1 MNNTNLKNKVAIV
14 TGASRGIGL
23 EIAKIFYE
31 NGAKIV
37 ITDIDDKTLSI
48 VNKEFDDSKNI
59 LSIVSDVSISDSVTN
74 MIKTTIEKFNKID
87 ILVNCAGITRD
98 NLIIR
103 MKENDWDNVIN
114 TNLKS
119 VFLTSKIAGRYMMK
133 EKSGNII
140 NISSVVGITG
150 NAGQTNYSA
159 SKAGIIGMTKSLAK
173 EFAIRNIRVNAIAP
187 GFIDTTMTK
196 NLKEDA
202 KEQLIDAIL
211 LKRLGTTKD
220 IANAALFLASS
231 LSDYITG
238 QTLVVDGGMIT

>member
-1 MNNTNLKNKVAIV
+1 
-14 TGASRGIGL
+14 
-23 EIAKIFYE
+23 
-31 NGAKIV
+31 
-37 ITDIDDKTLSI
+37 
-48 VNKEFDDSKNI
+48 
-59 LSIVSDVSISDSVTN
+59 
-74 MIKTTIEKFNKID
+74 
-87 ILVNCAGITRD
+87 
-98 NLIIR
+98 

-150 NAGQTNYSA
+150 NVGQTNYSA
-159 SKAGIIGMTKSLAK
+159 SKAGVIGMTKSLAK
-173 EFAIRNIRVNAIAP
+173 EFASRNIRVNAIAP
-187 GFIDTTMTK
+187 GFIDTAMTK

>member
-1 MNNTNLKNKVAIV
+1 MNNTNLKNKVAVI

-23 EIAKIFYE
+23 EIAKTFHK

-37 ITDIDDKTLSI
+37 ITDIDEKTLYTA
-48 VNKEFDDSKNI
+48 NKDFNDSKNV
-59 LSIVSDVSISDSVTN
+59 LSVISNVSNADSIKN
-74 MIKTTIEKFNKID
+74 MVKKTIEKFDKID

-103 MKENDWDNVIN
+103 MKETDWDNVID

-119 VFLTSKIAGRYMMK
+119 VFLTSKIVGRYMMK

-140 NISSVVGITG
+140 NISSVVGIMG
-150 NAGQTNYSA
+150 NAGQANYSA

-173 EFAIRNIRVNAIAP
+173 EFASRNIRVNAIAP
-187 GFIDTTMTK
+187 GFIDTKMTR
-196 NLKEDA
+196 NLKNKA
-202 KEQLIDAIL
+202 REQLIDAIL
-211 LKRLGTTKD
+211 LKRLGTTND
-220 IANAALFLASS
+220 VANSALFLASS

-238 QTLVVDGGMIT
+238 QILVVDGGMIT

>member
-173 EFAIRNIRVNAIAP
+173 EFATRNIKVNAIAP

>member
-37 ITDIDDKTLSI
+37 ITDIDNKTLSI
-48 VNKEFDDSKNI
+48 VNKKFDDSKNI

-140 NISSVVGITG
+140 NVSSVVGITG

-159 SKAGIIGMTKSLAK
+159 SKAGVIGMTKSLAK
-173 EFAIRNIRVNAIAP
+173 EFASRNIRVNAIAP
-187 GFIDTTMTK
+187 GFIDTAMTK

-238 QTLVVDGGMIT
+238 QILVVDGGMIT

>member
-1 MNNTNLKNKVAIV
+1 MNNTNLKNKVAVI

-23 EIAKIFYE
+23 EIAKTFHK

-37 ITDIDDKTLSI
+37 ITDIDEKTLYTA
-48 VNKEFDDSKNI
+48 NKDFNDSKNV
-59 LSIVSDVSISDSVTN
+59 LSVISNVSNADSIKN
-74 MIKTTIEKFNKID
+74 MVKKTIEKFDKID

-103 MKENDWDNVIN
+103 MKETDWDNVID

-119 VFLTSKIAGRYMMK
+119 VFLTSKIVGRYMMK

-173 EFAIRNIRVNAIAP
+173 EFASRNIRVNAIAP
-187 GFIDTTMTK
+187 GFIDTKMTR
-196 NLKEDA
+196 NLKNKA
-202 KEQLIDAIL
+202 REQLIDAIL
-211 LKRLGTTKD
+211 LKRLGTTND
-220 IANAALFLASS
+220 VANSALFLASS

-238 QTLVVDGGMIT
+238 QILVVDGGMIT

>member
-1 MNNTNLKNKVAIV
+1 MNKTNLQGKIAIV

-23 EIAKIFYE
+23 EIAKTFHK

-37 ITDIDDKTLSI
+37 ITDIDKNTLFT
-48 VNKEFDDSKNI
+48 VNKKFNDSENV
-59 LSIVSDVSISDSVTN
+59 LSVVSDVSNADSVTN
-74 MIKTTIEKFNKID
+74 IVKKTIEKFDKID
-87 ILVNCAGITRD
+87 ILINCAGITRD

-133 EKSGNII
+133 AKSGNII

-150 NAGQTNYSA
+150 NAGQANYSA
-159 SKAGIIGMTKSLAK
+159 SKAGIIGITKSLAK
-173 EFAIRNIRVNAIAP
+173 EFASRNIRVNAIAP
-187 GFIDTTMTK
+187 GFIDTAMTK
-196 NLKEDA
+196 NLKEKA
-202 KEQLIDAIL
+202 KGQLIDAIL
-211 LKRLGTTKD
+211 LKRLGKTED
-220 IANAALFLASS
+220 IANTALFLASS

-238 QTLVVDGGMIT
+238 QTLIVDGGMTI

>member
-159 SKAGIIGMTKSLAK
+159 SKAGVIGMTKSLAK
-173 EFAIRNIRVNAIAP
+173 EFASRNIRVNAIAP
-187 GFIDTTMTK
+187 GFIDTAMTK

>member
-150 NAGQTNYSA
+150 NVGQTNYSA
-159 SKAGIIGMTKSLAK
+159 SKAGVIGMTKSLAK
-173 EFAIRNIRVNAIAP
+173 EFASRNIRVNAIAP
-187 GFIDTTMTK
+187 GFIDTAMTK

>member
-23 EIAKIFYE
+23 EIAKMFYE

-37 ITDIDDKTLSI
+37 ITDIDDKTPSI

-140 NISSVVGITG
+140 NISSVVGIIG

-159 SKAGIIGMTKSLAK
+159 SKAGVIGMTKSLAK
-173 EFAIRNIRVNAIAP
+173 EFASRNIRVNAIAP
-187 GFIDTTMTK
+187 GFINTAMTK
-196 NLKEDA
+196 NLKENA

>member
-37 ITDIDDKTLSI
+37 ITDIDEKTLSI
-48 VNKEFDDSKNI
+48 VNKEFNDSKNI

-159 SKAGIIGMTKSLAK
+159 SKAGVIGMTKSLAK
-173 EFAIRNIRVNAIAP
+173 EFASRNIRVNAIAP
-187 GFIDTTMTK
+187 GFIDTAMTK

-238 QTLVVDGGMIT
+238 QILVVDGGMIT

>member
-119 VFLTSKIAGRYMMK
+119 VFLTSKIAGKYMMK

-159 SKAGIIGMTKSLAK
+159 SKAGVIGMTKSLAK
-173 EFAIRNIRVNAIAP
+173 EFASRNIRVNAIAP
-187 GFIDTTMTK
+187 GFIDTAMTK

>member
-1 MNNTNLKNKVAIV
+1 M
-14 TGASRGIGL
+14 
-23 EIAKIFYE
+23 
-31 NGAKIV
+31 
-37 ITDIDDKTLSI
+37 
-48 VNKEFDDSKNI
+48 KE
-59 LSIVSDVSISDSVTN
+59 
-74 MIKTTIEKFNKID
+74 ID

-159 SKAGIIGMTKSLAK
+159 SKAGVIGMTKSLAK
-173 EFAIRNIRVNAIAP
+173 EFASRNIRVNAIAP
-187 GFIDTTMTK
+187 GFIDTAMTK

-220 IANAALFLASS
+220 IASAALFLASS

>member
-103 MKENDWDNVIN
+103 IKENDWDNVIN

-140 NISSVVGITG
+140 NISSVVGIIG

-159 SKAGIIGMTKSLAK
+159 SKAGVIGMTKSLAK
-173 EFAIRNIRVNAIAP
+173 EFASRNIRVNAIAP
-187 GFIDTTMTK
+187 GFIDTAMTK
-196 NLKEDA
+196 NLKENA

>member
-1 MNNTNLKNKVAIV
+1 MNKTNLQGKIAIV

-23 EIAKIFYE
+23 EIAKTFHK

-37 ITDIDDKTLSI
+37 ITDIDENTLFT
-48 VNKEFDDSKNI
+48 VNKKFNDSENV
-59 LSIVSDVSISDSVTN
+59 LSVVSDVSNADSVTN
-74 MIKTTIEKFNKID
+74 IVKKTIEKFDKID
-87 ILVNCAGITRD
+87 ILINCAGITRD

-133 EKSGNII
+133 AKSGNII

-150 NAGQTNYSA
+150 NAGQANYSA
-159 SKAGIIGMTKSLAK
+159 SKAGIIGITKSLAK
-173 EFAIRNIRVNAIAP
+173 EFASRNIRVNAIAP
-187 GFIDTTMTK
+187 GFIDTAMTK
-196 NLKEDA
+196 NLKEKA
-202 KEQLIDAIL
+202 KGQLIDAIL
-211 LKRLGTTKD
+211 LKRLGKTED
-220 IANAALFLASS
+220 IANTALFLASS

-238 QTLVVDGGMIT
+238 QTLIVDGGMTI

>member
-48 VNKEFDDSKNI
+48 VNKKFDDSKNI

-87 ILVNCAGITRD
+87 ILVNCAGITKD

-159 SKAGIIGMTKSLAK
+159 SKAGVIGMTKSLAK
-173 EFAIRNIRVNAIAP
+173 EFASRNIRVNAIAP
-187 GFIDTTMTK
+187 GFIDTAMTK
-196 NLKEDA
+196 NLKENA

-238 QTLVVDGGMIT
+238 QILVVDGGMIT

>member
-48 VNKEFDDSKNI
+48 VNKKFDDSKNI

-159 SKAGIIGMTKSLAK
+159 SKAGVIGMTKSLAK
-173 EFAIRNIRVNAIAP
+173 EFASRNIRVNAIAP
-187 GFIDTTMTK
+187 GFIDTAMTK

>member
-140 NISSVVGITG
+140 NISSVVGIIG

-159 SKAGIIGMTKSLAK
+159 SKAGVIGMTKSLAK
-173 EFAIRNIRVNAIAP
+173 EFASRNIRVNAIAP
-187 GFIDTTMTK
+187 GFIDTAMTK
-196 NLKEDA
+196 NLKENA

>member
-48 VNKEFDDSKNI
+48 VNKKFDDSKNI

-150 NAGQTNYSA
+150 NVGQTNYSA
-159 SKAGIIGMTKSLAK
+159 SKAGVIGMTKSLAK
-173 EFAIRNIRVNAIAP
+173 EFASRNIRVNAIAP
-187 GFIDTTMTK
+187 GFIDTAMTK

>member
-37 ITDIDDKTLSI
+37 ITDIDEKTLSI
-48 VNKEFDDSKNI
+48 VNKEFNDSKNI

-140 NISSVVGITG
+140 NVSSVVGITG

-159 SKAGIIGMTKSLAK
+159 SKAGVIGMTKSLAK
-173 EFAIRNIRVNAIAP
+173 EFASRNIRVNAIAP
-187 GFIDTTMTK
+187 GFIDTAMTK

-238 QTLVVDGGMIT
+238 QILVVDGGMIT

>member
-140 NISSVVGITG
+140 NISSVVGIIG

-159 SKAGIIGMTKSLAK
+159 SKAGVIGMTKSLAK
-173 EFAIRNIRVNAIAP
+173 EFASRNIRVNAIAP

-196 NLKEDA
+196 NLKENA

>member
-31 NGAKIV
+31 NGAKII

-48 VNKEFDDSKNI
+48 VNKKFDDSKNI

-159 SKAGIIGMTKSLAK
+159 SKAGVIGMTKSLAK
-173 EFAIRNIRVNAIAP
+173 EFASRNIRVNAIAP
-187 GFIDTTMTK
+187 GFIDTAMTK

-238 QTLVVDGGMIT
+238 QILVVDGGMIT